1 MTKTKMQLEGTTVD
15 FYTYEIEGVTYYE
28 FDSSETQPPE
38 PMVNVMCGLKLLTDK
53 DKKLVMINMQ
63 EPMGL
68 YPRIENDVK
77 WFAGE
82 GDNSTVRI
90 IFSLK

>member
-1 MTKTKMQLEGTTVD
+1 MVKTKLDVVGASVD
-15 FYTYEIEGVTYYE
+15 FYSYEIEGVTYYE
-28 FDSSETQPPE
+28 FDTSLTQAPE
-38 PMVNVMCGLKLLTDK
+38 PMVNVMCGLKLLDSK

-77 WFAGE
+77 WFASA